1 MMVGMSLMRM
11 RMPSRRFSHRI
22 RSIGFRKW
30 YERELLSSHAHLV
43 LCILS
48 VVAMLASFEAVRGAS
63 AAEKVMDILFVIL
76 SGGIALWALRRFLFL
91 NLRAEGVAN
100 QASCSDCG
108 EYGRFSVVGDDR
120 DPDNTQVCCKKCA
133 HQWTISQQG

>member
-1 MMVGMSLMRM
+1 MMAGMSLLQM
-11 RMPSRRFSHRI
+11 RMPSRRFSDRI

-48 VVAMLASFEAVRGAS
+48 IVAMLASFEALRGAS
-63 AAEKVMDILFVIL
+63 PAEKALDMLFVVL
-76 SGGIALWALRRFLFL
+76 CGGVALWALRRFLFL

-100 QASCSDCG
+100 QASCGDCG

-120 DPDNTQVCCKKCA
+120 NPDETQVCCKKCS
-133 HQWTISQQG
+133 HQWTISQP